1 MFRKAGKFNL
11 KITREIIQKITQEIT
26 QKITRKI
33 TRKIKG
39 QKRIKNLFN
48 ICTKIYKKRSLFL
61 ALLLFIFSSF
71 TPVLTKAALPT
82 IVAQAETNG
91 QTLSHQA
98 MGLYRQGKFTDAVNI
113 WQQAIAIFIKQGDSL
128 NQAMAWSNIALS
140 YQQLAEWE
148 QAKQAINESFKIL
161 TPQVNRGKQVK
172 TLELFA
178 QALEIQGA
186 LQRETGQLEQSLESW
201 QKATKI
207 YTEINAKTNVLEQLA
222 QSKINQAQ
230 NMQDMGFYHRAC
242 KMVLEVVDQ
251 IQVKDCQEL
260 NDLSTEELQ
269 EKLRI
274 YKELYKN
281 ESPSMT
287 KVLALRSLGKILV
300 NIRHFNKSRA
310 ALETSS
316 YLAKKL
322 NVPEKIKKNEIAE
335 NNLSLA
341 NIIQAISEE
350 DEVRRTRNEKKEEA
364 LKLYQEVIDS
374 SSSQI
379 TQQQAKLNKLSL
391 LLKDDSFGKAQRL
404 NEQLNEQLNY
414 GKILEIYGNIREI
427 EQLWK
432 EIKLEINSLS
442 PSHTNLYLQLNF
454 AQNLVK
460 LPLEANNDVTRKDR
474 SFEIP
479 TFQDVEQILTQT
491 RNQSKQLGDKSAEAY
506 AIGYQGRMYE
516 FPGKNQDLF
525 KAEKLTKQALDI
537 ASTIESP
544 DINYQF
550 FSQLGRIYQQKEDI
564 KNSIDAYTKAYDSL
578 QSLRRDLIATN
589 PEVQY
594 SFRNSIEPV
603 YRQLVKLN
611 LEYAS
616 SLENSLQKA
625 NKANKESE
633 EVKKIL
639 IKSRDVIESLQLA
652 EINNFFQEACVAA
665 KPKKIDEIDKE
676 TAVIYGITLPGK
688 LGVILS
694 LPNGSIKLNI
704 HEFSQEKLGLKD
716 TVENVRQSLSSPY
729 SNANSLYKN
738 LYSWLIQ
745 PFEEELEYNKPR
757 DQRKIKNLAF
767 VLDGELRNIPMSI
780 LLDRDNK
787 YLIEEYAIALTPG
800 LQLVDPKPITDIK
813 DLKVLTAGLSKVPE
827 SLDPEG
833 IFGELPNV
841 QLELESIQKLG
852 LSSEVIFNEDFLTS
866 TVERKID
873 SARFPIVHLATH
885 GQFSS
890 DVEDTFILAWDKK
903 VKLKDLKDW
912 LENNQFNQV
921 TPIELL
927 VLSACQ
933 TAEGD
938 KYAALGLAGVA
949 VNAGARSTLATLWSV
964 ADESTAKLMDGFYQS
979 LKDGQKTPINKIQAL
994 QEAQLS
1000 LMKDEKYNHPHF
1012 WAPYVIVGNWQ

>member
-1 MFRKAGKFNL
+1 M
-11 KITREIIQKITQEIT
+11 
-26 QKITRKI
+26 
-33 TRKIKG
+33 
-39 QKRIKNLFN
+39 
-48 ICTKIYKKRSLFL
+48 
-61 ALLLFIFSSF
+61 
-71 TPVLTKAALPT
+71 
-82 IVAQAETNG
+82 
-91 QTLSHQA
+91 
-98 MGLYRQGKFTDAVNI
+98 
-113 WQQAIAIFIKQGDSL
+113 
-128 NQAMAWSNIALS
+128 
-140 YQQLAEWE
+140 
-148 QAKQAINESFKIL
+148 
-161 TPQVNRGKQVK
+161 
-172 TLELFA
+172 
-178 QALEIQGA
+178 
-186 LQRETGQLEQSLESW
+186 
-201 QKATKI
+201 
-207 YTEINAKTNVLEQLA
+207 
-222 QSKINQAQ
+222 
-230 NMQDMGFYHRAC
+230 
-242 KMVLEVVDQ
+242 
-251 IQVKDCQEL
+251 
-260 NDLSTEELQ
+260 
-269 EKLRI
+269 
-274 YKELYKN
+274 
-281 ESPSMT
+281 
-287 KVLALRSLGKILV
+287 
-300 NIRHFNKSRA
+300 
-310 ALETSS
+310 
-316 YLAKKL
+316 
-322 NVPEKIKKNEIAE
+322 
-335 NNLSLA
+335 
-341 NIIQAISEE
+341 
-350 DEVRRTRNEKKEEA
+350 
-364 LKLYQEVIDS
+364 
-374 SSSQI
+374 
-379 TQQQAKLNKLSL
+379 
-391 LLKDDSFGKAQRL
+391 
-404 NEQLNEQLNY
+404 
-414 GKILEIYGNIREI
+414 
-427 EQLWK
+427 
-432 EIKLEINSLS
+432 
-442 PSHTNLYLQLNF
+442 
-454 AQNLVK
+454 
-460 LPLEANNDVTRKDR
+460 
-474 SFEIP
+474 
-479 TFQDVEQILTQT
+479 
-491 RNQSKQLGDKSAEAY
+491 
-506 AIGYQGRMYE
+506 
-516 FPGKNQDLF
+516 
-525 KAEKLTKQALDI
+525 
-537 ASTIESP
+537 
-544 DINYQF
+544 
-550 FSQLGRIYQQKEDI
+550 
-564 KNSIDAYTKAYDSL
+564 
-578 QSLRRDLIATN
+578 
-589 PEVQY
+589 
-594 SFRNSIEPV
+594 
-603 YRQLVKLN
+603 
-611 LEYAS
+611 
-616 SLENSLQKA
+616 
-625 NKANKESE
+625 
-633 EVKKIL
+633 
-639 IKSRDVIESLQLA
+639 QLA